1 MTLTPPRNGDEAAQC
16 RAQRLLGKNP
26 WHASNADGGNVARLL
41 DAVTP
46 DAPEKVAPALRGVHA
61 GCFPAPD
68 TRAVICNAASC
79 AGVRSAEPPAH
90 ESPPSP
96 RVPRVRRPGSSN
108 ITASCVRGGDGAVMG
123 VAVLTLALGQR
134 NAHAS
139 LSASVPP
146 AARPA
151 HRKKVGG

>member
-108 ITASCVRGGDGAVMG
+108 ITASCVRAGVCAV
-123 VAVLTLALGQR
+123 TLAADPACAPGR
-134 NAHAS
+134 
-139 LSASVPP
+139 
-146 AARPA
+146 AARAPA
-151 HRKKVGG
+151 CRHPSRPPLTGAPQKVGA